1 MQNQTNQI
9 EYASSP
15 RRRRMTVS
23 LSRGFTLTELLVAIV
38 VLLVVILAVGRIFGT
53 VSGVVKTGEANA
65 DILQETAAIEQLMR
79 RDLARISDE
88 GFLLI
93 QCIGVRNDVM
103 QALGGGQLLDPS
115 KPAGHIFRCDQMA
128 FVTED
133 LAVSR
138 ATQGMSSFSEQS
150 TGAYT
155 GATPTPQST
164 ASVVYYGHGVSF
176 PNFGQGIS
184 QLVDV
189 NPGEGVQPWFRPFP
203 ANGRV
208 SLQRWPTGNSAGQ
221 ANGVQPAAPNWVLAR
236 QETLLAD
243 DGDGYPR
250 SFHAP
255 TAIRNSAE
263 EIFDSAMESG
273 RVDVLASDLGRIR
286 KAIQD
291 AGPNAAQQLADTLLN
306 YRPRAEKRPPTLDR
320 SDVLLAA
327 NTLAS
332 NCSNFVIDWTWSDG
346 IGQDL
351 ELDLDIGFE
360 SNSSNRDFKGAFRG
374 VSFNGGARSAVG
386 FEGTGFGFET
396 PRPVPWF
403 GFGRAGEPSGNP
415 NLDVTFASRYIGDPD
430 DEVFDLPFDDTDDI
444 QDAPAVRFHAP
455 IAYHRENVIF
465 GNDRPT
471 GGFQDLG
478 SLAPVAVP
486 NIEGPAVEEN
496 EPWDYPFNTDKII
509 RYRAYFG
516 LNGKEPFVLD
526 SQGRPLTQVLDGAE
540 DAWPVYRSDYTPWP
554 SAIRIT
560 ATFHDNRGAIEG
572 GRLVQFTIPL
582 AARVQDLPEYSP

>member
-1 MQNQTNQI
+1 MQNETHRF
-9 EYASSP
+9 ETLTHSRRP
-15 RRRRMTVS
+15 RARARFH
-23 LSRGFTLTELLVAIV
+23 GFTLTELLVAVV

-103 QALGGGQLLDPS
+103 GDFPGDGQLLDPS
-115 KPAGHIFRCDQMA
+115 KPADHIFRCDQMA

-133 LAVSR
+133 LVVSR

-155 GATPTPQST
+155 GATPIPQST

-189 NPGEGVQPWFRPFP
+189 NPGEGVQPWSRPFP
-203 ANGRV
+203 ADGRV
-208 SLQRWPTGNSAGQ
+208 SLQRWPTGSSAGQ

-250 SFHAP
+250 SYHAP
-255 TAIRNSAE
+255 AAIRNSAE
-263 EIFDSAMESG
+263 AIFDSAMESG
-273 RVDVLASDLGRIR
+273 RVDVLASDLGRLR
-286 KAIQD
+286 TAIQD
-291 AGPNAAQQLADTLLN
+291 AGPNAAGQLADTLLY

-320 SDVLLAA
+320 SDILLAA

-346 IGQDL
+346 VGQDL
-351 ELDLDIGFE
+351 DLDLDIGFDPDP
-360 SNSSNRDFKGAFRG
+360 SNQVDFKGAFRG
-374 VSFNGGARSAVG
+374 VSFNGGARSGIG
-386 FEGTGFGFET
+386 FEARDVVFEA
-396 PRPVPWF
+396 PRSVPWF
-403 GFGRAGEPSGNP
+403 GFADANSSSGNP
-415 NLDVTFASRYIGDPD
+415 NLDVNFASEFLGGGDFKSD
-430 DEVFDLPFDDTDDI
+430 
-444 QDAPAVRFHAP
+444 AVRFHAP
-455 IAYHRENVIF
+455 IAYHPNNAIF
-465 GNDRPT
+465 RNAAPS
-471 GGFQDLG
+471 GGFLGLG
-478 SLAPVAVP
+478 SLEPVAVG
-486 NIEGPAVEEN
+486 NIEGPVV
-496 EPWDYPFNTDKII
+496 DRPFGDNVGIY

-526 SQGRPLTQVLDGAE
+526 SQGRPLTQVLDGAD

-554 SAIRIT
+554 SAIRVT

>member
-115 KPAGHIFRCDQMA
+115 KPADHIFRCDQMA
-128 FVTED
+128 FVKED

-189 NPGEGVQPWFRPFP
+189 NPGEGVQPWSRPFP

-208 SLQRWPTGNSAGQ
+208 SLQRWPTGGQAGQ

-263 EIFDSAMESG
+263 AIFDSAMESG
-273 RVDVLASDLGRIR
+273 RVDVVASDLGRIR
-286 KAIQD
+286 KTIQD

-320 SDVLLAA
+320 SDILLAA

-360 SNSSNRDFKGAFRG
+360 SNSSNQRDFKGAFRG
-374 VSFNGGARSAVG
+374 VSFNGGARSGIG
-386 FEGTGFGFET
+386 FEERDVVFET

-403 GFGRAGEPSGNP
+403 GFADANSSSGNP
-415 NLDVTFASRYIGDPD
+415 NLDVNFASEFLGGGDFKSD
-430 DEVFDLPFDDTDDI
+430 
-444 QDAPAVRFHAP
+444 AVRFHAP
-455 IAYHRENVIF
+455 IAYHPNNAIFRNAAPSGEFEN
-465 GNDRPT
+465 
-471 GGFQDLG
+471 LG
-478 SLAPVAVP
+478 RLQPVAIG
-486 NIEGPAVEEN
+486 NIEGPVV
-496 EPWDYPFNTDKII
+496 DRPFGDDVGIY